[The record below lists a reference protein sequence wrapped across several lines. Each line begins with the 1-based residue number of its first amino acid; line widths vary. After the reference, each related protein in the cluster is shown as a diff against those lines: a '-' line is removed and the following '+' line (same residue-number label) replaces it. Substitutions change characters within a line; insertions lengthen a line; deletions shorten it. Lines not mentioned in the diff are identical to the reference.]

1 MHGPPRITP
10 LASMQS
16 NNFDIAAEIAALTE
30 GRGDIGAV
38 VAFTGLCRNEG
49 GTLAALELEH
59 YPGMAEGEIA
69 RIAGALGSAG
79 INIEDLA
86 MRHASAADRGSL
98 LLRVRATDIDRAT
111 SVLGDAGMDGVLVE
125 SDPATPVASA
135 GEQR

>member
-1 MHGPPRITP
+1 
-10 LASMQS
+10 
-16 NNFDIAAEIAALTE
+16 
-30 GRGDIGAV
+30 
-38 VAFTGLCRNEG
+38 
-49 GTLAALELEH
+49 
-59 YPGMAEGEIA
+59 
-69 RIAGALGSAG
+69 
-79 INIEDLA
+79 